1 MTELF
6 GSSLASP
13 RCRPYLDRHTSP
25 RKWKHIVNVLD
36 VLILYLYNLYKVH
49 ESLGL
54 TWFLHVQVLC
64 PHHLQ
69 HAWRLSHAHVQ
80 SLSLHGNHP
89 WFKSPNISF
98 SCFCTWLAF
107 SKATSFPHHKLLEG
121 LIFPF
126 TFRCTIHLEIILT
139 YGVRYGGGQCQFPP
153 EDIQLAYLIYCTV
166 FPLPHCSVTFC
177 LRSDDGT
184 CGGLLMGSLV
194 CCSIGLF
201 VYLYTKLYYY
211 NNH

>member
-1 MTELF
+1 M
-6 GSSLASP
+6 
-13 RCRPYLDRHTSP
+13 
-25 RKWKHIVNVLD
+25 NVLD

-89 WFKSPNISF
+89 WFKSPNINF
-98 SCFCTWLAF
+98 SCFCTWPAF

-139 YGVRYGGGQCQFPP
+139 YGVRYEGGGSVSSLQRISNWPTWFIAQCF
-153 EDIQLAYLIYCTV
+153 
-166 FPLPHCSVTFC
+166 HCHTAVS
-177 LRSDDGT
+177 
-184 CGGLLMGSLV
+184 
-194 CCSIGLF
+194 LF
-201 VYLYTKLYYY
+201 VWDQMMA
-211 NNH
+211 HVGVC